1 MDRKN
6 ISALLSNYH
15 LVVPEI
21 QREYVWGDP
30 RNRPVIT
37 QFLRDIND
45 KALKG
50 DVNVGFL
57 YSYQSGNEHYL
68 IDGQQRYTTLV
79 VLLYYLSLDRDED
92 HQRFLELLN
101 LESVSPAFAYRVR
114 SHTDS
119 FLTNLFKSTAKT
131 ATDIKNQKWYKSE
144 YETDKTIG
152 SIIGAI
158 DTLSNI
164 SGELTGLTF
173 HAVLDRIYFW
183 YFDVAQTSQGEELY
197 ITMNSRGEKLTD
209 SEQIKPRLLNRVHGI
224 FLKEEYGKKW
234 DNWEEFFYDT
244 KLRKR
249 RPVKA
254 IDDAMN
260 NLVRVALEM
269 VSLGEHDQIKPV
281 EDAEREDFDLSVI
294 ESYMDAIVTVQ
305 SLSYGRY
312 QKEVERLY
320 GDAEEDRNFYV
331 LKTLITEVMKGQ
343 KDSFEFERV
352 YHTIAN
358 QVRRNKIKSHIDFL
372 QFLHDYRESGLGFYD
387 FIINGQNAFAQK
399 IFNGHELEKIVI
411 CHNAKE
417 HNVEKTIWEVQ
428 ESTHWKGEIKSL
440 LNWSKVDDRF
450 SFKEFV
456 HVRNLFDRLFDQKEG
471 WTRDIVRQALIASKL
486 PHYPNGEKFGF
497 YEEEW
502 KEIFLLNSKEFK
514 NFLDSFDGVSDID
527 AKLKEIKSAYP
538 ETSENPWAEFVHH
551 DALLNYC
558 DTKHLYWL
566 DRRGWMLVQ
575 RSWAHPFA
583 VKDQLLYEVIT
594 NRYSED
600 SLHGW
605 TVNPYINWS
614 SCVYFQNSQQVFFD
628 IRTVRHSNDTYS
640 FQIELSQRG
649 TSVDKPVEREVLT
662 PFIPE
667 GSEPAWNEDEQRFIF
682 AADSYEGV
690 FKFIDH
696 CLAR

>member
-30 RNRPVIT
+30 KNRPVIT
-37 QFLRDIND
+37 QFLRDISD

-57 YSYQSGNEHYL
+57 YSYQSGSEHYL

-79 VLLYYLSLDRDED
+79 VLLYYLSLGKEEN
-92 HQRFLELLN
+92 HQRFLELLS
-101 LESVSPAFAYRVR
+101 LDSASPAFAYRVR
-114 SHTDS
+114 SHTES

-131 ATDIKNQKWYKSE
+131 ATEIKNQKWYKSE

-152 SIIGAI
+152 SVIGAI
-158 DTLSNI
+158 DTLSNL
-164 SGELTGLTF
+164 SGELPGLTF
-173 HAVLDRIYFW
+173 HTVLDKVYFW

-209 SEQIKPRLLNRVHGI
+209 SEQIKPRLLNKVEGI
-224 FLKEEYGKKW
+224 LLKEEYGKKW

-244 KLRKR
+244 KLRKK

-260 NLVRVALEM
+260 NLVRLSLEM

-294 ESYMDAIVTVQ
+294 ESYMDAIVAVL
-305 SLSYGRY
+305 SLSGGRY
-312 QKEVERLY
+312 QKEIERLY
-320 GDAEEDRNFYV
+320 GDVEDDRNFYV
-331 LKTLITEVMKGQ
+331 LKALITEVMKGQ
-343 KDSFEFERV
+343 QDSFEYERV
-352 YHTIAN
+352 YHTTAN

-372 QFLHDYRESGLGFYD
+372 QFLHDYRGSDLGFYD
-387 FIINGQNAFAQK
+387 FIITGQNAFAQK
-399 IFNGHELEKIVI
+399 IFNGHELEKVVI
-411 CHNAKE
+411 CQNAK
-417 HNVEKTIWEVQ
+417 NNDVEKAIWDVQ
-428 ESTHWKGEIKSL
+428 ESAHWKGEIKSL
-440 LNWSKVDDRF
+440 LVWSKIDNQF

-456 HVRNLFDRLFDQKEG
+456 RIRDLFDKLFDQKDG
-471 WTRDIVRQALIASKL
+471 WTRDIVRQALITSRM
-486 PHYPNGEKFGF
+486 PHYPNEEKFGF
-497 YEEEW
+497 YDEEW

-514 NFLDSFDGVSDID
+514 NFLDSFEGVSDIE
-527 AKLKEIKSAYP
+527 AKLQSLKNAYP
-538 ETSENPWAEFVHH
+538 EIPENSWAEFVHH
-551 DALLNYC
+551 DALLDYC

-583 VKDQLLYEVIT
+583 VKDQLLYEAIT
-594 NRYSED
+594 NKYGEET
-600 SLHGW
+600 LNGW
-605 TVNPYINWS
+605 TVNRYISWS
-614 SCVYFQNSQQVFFD
+614 SCVYFQNPQQIFFD
-628 IRTVRHSNDTYS
+628 IRTARHPDNVYS
-640 FQIELSQRG
+640 FQIELSLRG
-649 TSVDKPVEREVLT
+649 VTKEKPLDKEILE

-667 GSEPAWNEDEQRFIF
+667 GYEPTWDEEEQRLVF
-682 AADSYEGV
+682 ATDSYEGV

-696 CLAR
+696 CLAK